1 MQGLMEE
8 KDQAART
15 AHKLVE
21 AEGLGAY
28 CDRALG
34 GRKISPATL
43 SEGTRLRMSGAH
55 VEQALTSYSPN
66 NSGFQ

>member
-1 MQGLMEE
+1 MEE

-21 AEGLGAY
+21 TEGLGAY

-55 VEQALTSYSPN
+55 VE
-66 NSGFQ
+66 